1 MFDIR
6 RENDGCLRLSGRLD
20 AAQVGK
26 ADEVLSQVEDS
37 AVCDLGELDYISSAG
52 LGVLVKTQLRLQ
64 PTGHRLRLVNV
75 QPRVRPI
82 FRYAHL
88 DETFG
93 IE

>member
-6 RENDGCLRLSGRLD
+6 QESDGRLRLSGRLD

-26 ADEVLSQVEDS
+26 AEAALSRITES
-37 AVCDLGELDYISSAG
+37 IVCDLEELDYISSAG
-52 LGVLVKTQLRLQ
+52 LGVFVKTQLRLRSNGQ
-64 PTGHRLRLVNV
+64 ALRLVNV
-75 QPRVRPI
+75 HPRVRPI

-88 DETFG
+88 EETFG

>member
-1 MFDIR
+1 
-6 RENDGCLRLSGRLD
+6 LD

-26 ADEVLSQVEDS
+26 AEKVLSQVEGS
-37 AVCDLGELDYISSAG
+37 AVCDLGGLDYISSAG
-52 LGVLVKTQLRLQ
+52 LGVFVKTQLRLQ
-64 PTGHRLRLVNV
+64 SKGHALRLVNV

-88 DETFG
+88 EETFG